1 MSSGNGSIK
10 DRESLQRELKFYT
23 NLLANHNK
31 HLKTNVLYSN
41 HQNIAR
47 KKFIQNTKTV
57 TGFTY
62 NKRPTSIGVS
72 NHQNTMRNTF
82 KTTTNFVY
90 NKPSIQNTN
99 VTHNFHWGLNNA
111 STASRALPS
120 VLKTPIQKSV
130 SNLSPIIK
138 SDLTRT
144 SFKPPINHAK
154 VTLRDASLKKKNDI
168 NFKKQCYLS
177 KQNKLLKDI
186 KTLEKKMKLVTNI
199 STSVPKSKEV
209 NKHSKC
215 LMKIELPEKI
225 LKPLLDN
232 DIKGKSNVNQNL
244 TIKASLN
251 DLGETTRT
259 SKIKM
264 DSISER
270 SIEINQDKKYCNNRK
285 AELKTEVVAPNFKIL
300 KKSPINKNWN
310 KKWVNLNMRNKMHFK
325 DKLNSKHKTFYKA
338 KSIPKSPSVEQS
350 GILKKRKLNTCISLS
365 NYENLNKKTCMSW
378 KSCHKKTYSNPLVL
392 NRNRRQLFDSS
403 SKKSDN
409 HSFPPSSKYK
419 VVNKPSI
426 LQNKLRKGKHFN
438 KLPVSQRSSMD
449 LDLLLELAA
458 EKTES
463 SHEGKTLTSLNKHVL
478 VKRVFKSKNA
488 IVNKNVCSVQT
499 RAAKMIKTKYSILNK
514 RNSWQKQEKSKK
526 FKSYKF
532 TKGHYMNTHFQQK
545 MPSSYYQSNKRN
557 YQKTIPPSII
567 QRKYPR
573 NKFCFNSTHNN
584 KIHKRYGIHKKVALK
599 TPVAAKSTFPV
610 SKILANRVLHHS
622 INRALS
628 ATVKKKASSKTNTY
642 CMFYNRFGR
651 CSKGIKCPYIHDP
664 SKIAVCTRFL
674 RGTCKKENCPFSHE
688 ICPGKM
694 AICSFFLSGVCARTD
709 CPYRHEK
716 LSPNATLCKAFVQG
730 YCPLG
735 KQCKQAHILVCPQ
748 FVQGCCEKGDACAFP
763 HPPPKDKKNII
774 KPVEK
779 KKCQEEAEPLI
790 EKIDLEV
797 YLSSPHS

>member
-41 HQNIAR
+41 HQNTSG

-62 NKRPTSIGVS
+62 HNRPTSIVS
-72 NHQNTMRNTF
+72 NRQNTMRNTF

-90 NKPSIQNTN
+90 NKPSIQNTSI
-99 VTHNFHWGLNNA
+99 THNFHWGLNNA

-120 VLKTPIQKSV
+120 VLKTPFQKSG
-130 SNLSPIIK
+130 SNSAPIIK

-154 VTLRDASLKKKNDI
+154 VTLSDASLKKKNDF
-168 NFKKQCYLS
+168 NFKKQCYIS

-215 LMKIELPEKI
+215 LIKIELPEKI

-232 DIKGKSNVNQNL
+232 DIKGKSNVNQTL
-244 TIKASLN
+244 TVNASLN
-251 DLGETTRT
+251 DLGETIRT

-264 DSISER
+264 DSIPKR
-270 SIEINQDKKYCNNRK
+270 SIKINQDKKYCNNR
-285 AELKTEVVAPNFKIL
+285 KTEVVAPNFKIL

-325 DKLNSKHKTFYKA
+325 DKLNSKHKIFYKA
-338 KSIPKSPSVEQS
+338 KSTPKSPSVEQS

-365 NYENLNKKTCMSW
+365 NYENLNNMSW

-392 NRNRRQLFDSS
+392 NQNRRQLFDSS

-426 LQNKLRKGKHFN
+426 LQNKIRKGKHFN

-458 EKTES
+458 EKARS

-557 YQKTIPPSII
+557 YQKSIPPSFI

-573 NKFCFNSTHNN
+573 NKFCFQ
-584 KIHKRYGIHKKVALK
+584 YGIYKKVASK

-763 HPPPKDKKNII
+763 HPPPKDKK
-774 KPVEK
+774 
-779 KKCQEEAEPLI
+779 
-790 EKIDLEV
+790 KIYILCKLKNQYQTTNLTTLLLFRDLEV